1 MGRRSTAKADT
12 PAAGAVSGSGKR
24 LIPRWWSTT
33 VIVVLTVFTLVIG
46 LISAV
51 AGDGLVDLS
60 MFGLAVVSGL
70 VLVSAMSAFVRP
82 RRRREPKV
90 LADGS
95 RVFRAPALTTWPLV
109 AAWIVVLGVA
119 AVWGWVVVTDIG
131 ELESPGFSLVM
142 VVGALGSLPDFA
154 RLVTGRLHRWTLT
167 VGPDALTYR
176 GYRTDV
182 ATSGSATTSG
192 CRDHRAL
199 QVRAVVSG
207 AAVSPAALLLGRTGC
222 ATPHGAGLVATAGT
236 WPQRARLPRQ
246 RPGVRPEVRQDP
258 GARG

>member
-154 RLVTGRLHRWTLT
+154 RLMTGRLHRWTLT

-182 ATSGSATTSG
+182 TVPW
-192 CRDHRAL
+192 RD
-199 QVRAVVSG
+199 VRG
-207 AAVSPAALLLGRTGC
+207 AHVHERGPA
-222 ATPHGAGLVATAGT
+222 
-236 WPQRARLPRQ
+236 
-246 RPGVRPEVRQDP
+246 GVRIDMRGAQAKDPIVPIAAFDVPAEQLVEEVAE
-258 GARG
+258 ARKNARR